1 MDKCVVVTGG
11 TGYIAGFV
19 IAEFLNNGYKVKAS
33 VRDASKEET
42 LMNDLLNFVT
52 LDKVGNFSVFEADLK
67 SSENWVENF
76 RGVDG
81 IIHVA
86 SPLGSGTESVEELK
100 AVAVGGTL
108 KVLKAAKEAGIKRVV
123 MTSSQAASTPLKSV
137 GKVVLDESF
146 WSDENNPEIDAY
158 RISKIA
164 SEKAAWEFA
173 KENDIDLTTILP
185 GAVFGAVMSAK
196 NISSNEILLKL
207 INGEIPRA
215 FNIPLETS
223 NVQDLAKL
231 HYLAFENP
239 KAIGERFLAA
249 SQTIWMPEV
258 AKLFYETYPNSK
270 TPQKVF
276 PDWMVRLLAKFV
288 PAVRS
293 MVPMLKRE
301 YTHSTEKA
309 ERLLGWKQETPED
322 TVIEAAESLYKF
334 GLVKE
339 K

>member
-1 MDKCVVVTGG
+1 MAKCVVVTGG

-33 VRDASKEET
+33 VRNLAKEEK
-42 LMNDLLNFVT
+42 LKNDLLNFVNV
-52 LDKVGNFSVFEADLK
+52 DKIQNFTVFEADLT
-67 SSENWVENF
+67 SMENWVENL
-76 RGVDG
+76 RDVDG

-86 SPLGSGTESVEELK
+86 SPLGTGTEATEELK

-108 KVLKAAKEAGIKRVV
+108 NILKAAKEAGVKRVV

-146 WSDENNPEIDAY
+146 WTDENNPEIDPY

-164 SEKAAWEFA
+164 SEKAAWYFA
-173 KENDIDLTTILP
+173 KENNIELTTILP
-185 GAVFGAVMSAK
+185 GAVFGTVMSGD

-215 FNIPLETS
+215 FNVPLETS
-223 NVQDLAKL
+223 NVQDLAKI
-231 HYLAFENP
+231 HFLAFENS

-258 AKLFYETYPNSK
+258 AKLMYEKYPNSK
-270 TPQKVF
+270 TPRKVF
-276 PDWMVRLLAKFV
+276 HDWQVRLLAKFV
-288 PAVRS
+288 PPVRS

-301 YTHSTEKA
+301 YSHSTEKA

-322 TVIEAAESLYKF
+322 TIVEAVESLYKF